1 MESLLEFCLNHPLLV
16 GTFLVLLTAFFIL
29 ETRRGG
35 KSITP
40 QQLTN
45 LVNIDGGIVL
55 DVREAKDYREGH
67 ITGSKNIVFA
77 KLKDSL
83 GELGAD
89 KEKPIVVVCKMGQ
102 HAGAARLPRRHAHLH
117 EEAPEQAQ
125 PLRKRQLAGRR
136 LQPPCPH
143 GGE

>member
-1 MESLLEFCLNHPLLV
+1 METLLEFCLNHPLLV

-35 KSITP
+35 KSVSP

-45 LVNIDGGIVL
+45 LVNNEAGLVL

-83 GELGAD
+83 SELSEY

-102 HAGAARLPRRHAHLH
+102 HAGAAGKILHAAGFTNIKRLSGGIGTWKA
-117 EEAPEQAQ
+117 EGM
-125 PLRKRQLAGRR
+125 PLVKGK
-136 LQPPCPH
+136 
-143 GGE
+143 